1 MGVRILLGLFLSGN
15 LLIGSQSGFLVG
27 TSSEEGVFN
36 PYEDRRVTEADE
48 LVAGLSSPNCAMRWE
63 AVKGALT
70 SWEQSLFLYREIDK
84 RIGSYSRDVNDR
96 LLMIRQ
102 FIDDEGDAAIYLE
115 ELAGKVNLARSERA
129 EDLLHITQEIESV
142 IAERSDKVVKKLL
155 ALDLLVTMGI
165 QSKPMELLQSNEA
178 SDRYAASVAIVMRK
192 GFLVLDDDLQRR
204 IVNSIIWGIIRDSFA
219 VRYFAQRSLE
229 ELSKPLAPSFC
240 VDPTD
245 FPNADNVKKWEYWWQ
260 KNHAAVFSSLKER
273 QKADRTEVE
282 PK

>member
-1 MGVRILLGLFLSGN
+1 MLLGLFLSGS

-27 TSSEEGVFN
+27 ASSEEGAFTLSN
-36 PYEDRRVTEADE
+36 DMRDDMRVAEVDK

-84 RIGSYSRDVNDR
+84 RIGSHSRDVNDR

-102 FIDDEGDAAIYLE
+102 FIDDEGDAAIYRE
-115 ELAGKVNLARSERA
+115 ELEGKVKLARSEIA
-129 EDLLHITQEIESV
+129 ADLSQITREIESAT
-142 IAERSDKVVKKLL
+142 AERSDKVVKRLL
-155 ALDLLVTMGI
+155 ALDLLVAMGI

-178 SDRYAASVAIVMRK
+178 SDRYAASVAIVMK
-192 GFLVLDDDLQRR
+192 KDFLVLDDNLQRR
-204 IVNSIIWGIIRDSFA
+204 IVNSIIWGINRDSFT

-229 ELSKPLAPSFC
+229 ELSKPLAPSMC

-260 KNHAAVFSSLKER
+260 KNHAAVFSALKER
-273 QKADRTEVE
+273 QKVDRSEAK